1 MALRGTILVADDEE
15 LARRSLKELLQEE
28 GYQVH
33 EAADGTTALQLLDE
47 IDFDLILSDIT
58 MPGADG
64 IAVLKKV
71 REAHPR
77 TMVMLMTAYASVDT
91 VVEAL
96 RLGAQDYL
104 LKPLLLEDVLN
115 KVRRVLDYKQQAWE
129 IQLLRREVNRH
140 LDFDSLVGRSPA
152 MKELFELIKKVAPTN
167 ATVLITGES
176 GVGKEV
182 VARLLHSLSA
192 QKDHVFLP
200 INASAIPETLLESQ
214 LFGYVKGAFTG
225 AMGNQE
231 GLFQRAR
238 GGTIFLDEMGEMPLT
253 LQPKLLRAIEAKEV
267 MPVGATTP
275 VKTDVRLLVA
285 TNRELAKEVE
295 AGRFREDLYYRLNV
309 IELYIPPLRERRDD
323 IPLLVEY
330 LIRRHNHDL
339 KKSYKGVDNAT
350 MKILSALPWKGN
362 VRELD
367 NVLERAMIL
376 GNGEWVTP
384 ADLPRGIEP
393 DTVLMASLSDNLKDA
408 MQAYEKSHIER
419 VLKRMDGDKKGA
431 AEALGMSLSSL
442 YRKLEDL
449 TIGAE

>member
-15 LARRSLKELLQEE
+15 LARRSLSELLQEE

-71 REAHPR
+71 RETHPQ

-115 KVRRVLDYKQQAWE
+115 KVRRLLEYKQQAWE

-152 MKELFELIKKVAPTN
+152 MKDLFELIKKVAPTN

-182 VARLLHSLSA
+182 VARLLHSLSL
-192 QKDHVFLP
+192 QKNHVFLP

-285 TNRELAKEVE
+285 TNRDLAKEVE

-323 IPLLVEY
+323 IPLLVDY

-339 KKSYKGVDNAT
+339 KKSYKGVDNST
-350 MKILSALPWKGN
+350 MKMLSAMPWKGN

-376 GNGEWVTP
+376 GNGEWITP

-419 VLKRMDGDKKGA
+419 VLKRMDGDKKRA

-449 TIGAE
+449 AIGAE

>member
-1 MALRGTILVADDEE
+1 MAPRGTILVADDEG
-15 LARRSLKELLQEE
+15 LARRSLSELLQEE

-33 EAADGTTALQLLDE
+33 EAADGNSALQLLDE
-47 IDFDLILSDIT
+47 IDFDLILSDLK

-64 IAVLKKV
+64 VAVLKKA
-71 REAHPR
+71 RETHPQ
-77 TMVMLMTAYASVDT
+77 TMVVLMTAYASVDT

-140 LDFDSLVGRSPA
+140 LGFDSLVGRSRA
-152 MKELFELIKKVAPTN
+152 MKDLFALIKKVAPTN

-182 VARLLHSLSA
+182 VARLLHSLSL

-225 AMGNQE
+225 AAGNQE

-267 MPVGATTP
+267 IPVGATAP
-275 VKTDVRLLVA
+275 VKTDVRLVVA
-285 TNRELAKEVE
+285 TNRDLAKEVE

-309 IELYIPPLRERRDD
+309 IEFHIPPLRERRDD

-330 LIRRHNHDL
+330 LVRRHNHEL

-350 MKILSALPWKGN
+350 MKLLMALPWKGN

-376 GNGEWVTP
+376 GNGEWITA
-384 ADLPRGIEP
+384 ADLPPRIEP
-393 DTVLMASLSDNLKDA
+393 GQVLVASSSDNLKGA
-408 MQAYEKSHIER
+408 LQAYERSHIER
-419 VLKRMDGDKKGA
+419 VLKRVDGDKKEA
-431 AEALGMSLSSL
+431 AEALGISLSSL
-442 YRKLEDL
+442 YRKLEGL
-449 TIGAE
+449 ATGAE

>member
-1 MALRGTILVADDEE
+1 MVHHGTILVADDEG
-15 LARRSLKELLQEE
+15 LARRTLVELLHEE
-28 GYQVH
+28 GYHVY
-33 EAADGTTALQLLDE
+33 EAADGTAALKILDDVDVD
-47 IDFDLILSDIT
+47 IVLSDIK

-64 IAVLKKV
+64 IAVLKKA
-71 REAHPR
+71 RETHPQ
-77 TMVMLMTAYASVDT
+77 TMVILMTAYASVET

-115 KVRRVLDYKQQAWE
+115 KVRRLMEHKQQAWE
-129 IQLLRREVNRH
+129 VQLLRREITRH

-182 VARLLHSLSA
+182 VARLVHSLSL
-192 QKDHVFLP
+192 QKNHVFLP
-200 INASAIPETLLESQ
+200 INSSAIPESLLESQ

-225 AMGNQE
+225 AVGNQE

-238 GGTIFLDEMGEMPLT
+238 GGTIFLDEMGELPLP
-253 LQPKLLRAIEAKEV
+253 LQPKLLRAIEAKEIL
-267 MPVGATTP
+267 PVGATTP
-275 VKTDVRLLVA
+275 VKTDIRLLVA
-285 TNRELAKEVE
+285 TNRDLVKEVE

-309 IELYIPPLRERRDD
+309 IELHIPPLRERRDD

-330 LIRRHNHDL
+330 LIRRHNQDL
-339 KKSYKGVDNAT
+339 KKSYKGVDNTT
-350 MKILSALPWKGN
+350 MKLLIAMPWRGN

-367 NVLERAMIL
+367 NMLERAMIL
-376 GNGEWVTP
+376 GNGEWITP
-384 ADLPRGIEP
+384 AELPRGIEP
-393 DTVLMASLSDNLKDA
+393 DKVMLASLSDNLKEA
-408 MQAYEKSHIER
+408 AQAYEKSHIEHI
-419 VLKRMDGDKKGA
+419 LKRMAGDKKGA
-431 AEALGMSLSSL
+431 ADALGLSLSSL

-449 TIGAE
+449 DISRE

>member
-15 LARRSLKELLQEE
+15 LARRSLSELLQEE

-33 EAADGTTALQLLDE
+33 EAADGTTALQLLDG

-71 REAHPR
+71 RETHPQ

-115 KVRRVLDYKQQAWE
+115 KVRRLLEYKQQAWE

-140 LDFDSLVGRSPA
+140 LDFDSLVGRSPV

-182 VARLLHSLSA
+182 VARLLHSLSL
-192 QKDHVFLP
+192 QKNHVFLP

-285 TNRELAKEVE
+285 TNRDLAKEVE

-323 IPLLVEY
+323 IPLLVDY

-339 KKSYKGVDNAT
+339 KKSYKGVDNST
-350 MKILSALPWKGN
+350 MKMLSAMPWKGN

-376 GNGEWVTP
+376 GNGEWITP

-449 TIGAE
+449 AIGAE

>member
-1 MALRGTILVADDEE
+1 MALRGTILVADDEG
-15 LARRSLKELLQEE
+15 LARRSLSELLQEE
-28 GYQVH
+28 GYKVH

-47 IDFDLILSDIT
+47 IEFDLILSDIQ
-58 MPGADG
+58 MPKVDG
-64 IAVLKKV
+64 IAVLKKA
-71 REAHPR
+71 RETHPQ
-77 TMVMLMTAYASVDT
+77 TMVILMTAYASVNT

-115 KVRRVLDYKQQAWE
+115 KVRHLLKYKRQAWE

-140 LDFDSLVGRSPA
+140 LDFDSLVGRSSA

-182 VARLLHSLSA
+182 VARLLHSLST

-214 LFGYVKGAFTG
+214 LFGYAKGAFTG
-225 AMGNQE
+225 AVGNQE

-238 GGTIFLDEMGEMPLT
+238 GGTIFLDEMGEMPVT

-285 TNRELAKEVE
+285 TNRDLAKEVE

-309 IELYIPPLRERRDD
+309 IELHIPPLRERRDD
-323 IPLLVEY
+323 IPLLIEY
-330 LIRRHNHDL
+330 LIQRHNHDL
-339 KKSYKGVDNAT
+339 KKSYKGVDNIT
-350 MKILSALPWKGN
+350 MKMLMAMPWKGN

-376 GNGEWVTP
+376 GNGAWVTA

-393 DTVLMASLSDNLKDA
+393 DKVLMASLSDNLKEA
-408 MQAYEKSHIER
+408 VQAFEKSHIEH

-449 TIGAE
+449 AIGAE